1 MSITYPSLT
10 ETVFPDEIDSFVRM
24 RDVSNETD
32 LQNIATYQGY
42 ITRKEFDR
50 AADMIDD
57 PEDESFAQMIF
68 NAQKFNK
75 LSDAVLAL
83 ENMFEDRGWTNT
95 DAAQMAFYA
104 AYNDQKVYNQNDCLF
119 YGGAIWRCVQATAGV
134 APGTNSAYWVMLWPA
149 NYGVCL
155 TDASEAN
162 KTVDNVGSGDA
173 ITLVA
178 GVSILVKF
186 SAANTASA
194 PPTLSV
200 NGSTAKPIMSY
211 GSTAATSWSAGQIVT
226 LVYDGTNWVM
236 SGSDS
241 YTKSEMMS
249 SNTADTVNSLS
260 GTTPSTPDAALNAIS
275 TAAKKTAHP
284 YCTCAT
290 SAGTQTKVA
299 LVNADSYNGTFTL
312 AAGAVI
318 HVKFTNA
325 NTHAT
330 PKLYVRS
337 VNGTNTSSYEI
348 WAGTTSVGSGAWI
361 AGQVVTFV
369 FDGEHWQMV
378 GVAKPYVVSA
388 NAPSDVSKL
397 WIDTAN
403 GLKYYNG
410 SAWVVVPVAYS

>member
-1 MSITYPSLT
+1 MSTTYPSLT
-10 ETVFPDEIDSFVRM
+10 ETVFPDKIDTMARM
-24 RDVSNETD
+24 RDVSDSD
-32 LQNIATYQGY
+32 LSKISTYQDY
-42 ITRKEFDR
+42 IADGNLE
-50 AADMIDD
+50 AAAAMVSGDSD
-57 PEDESFAQMIF
+57 FAKTVF
-68 NAQKFNK
+68 NAEKFNQ
-75 LSDAVLAL
+75 LSDAILAL
-83 ENMFEDRGWTNT
+83 EQTFVARGWTGP
-95 DAAQMAFYA
+95 DVAQMAFYA
-104 AYNDQKVYNQNDCLF
+104 TYDDQRLYNQNDCLF
-119 YGGAIWRCVQATAGV
+119 YGGAIWRCVQEIAGV
-134 APGTNSAYWVMLWPA
+134 APGPNSTYWVMLWPA
-149 NYGVCL
+149 NYGVCS
-155 TDASEAN
+155 TGASEPN
-162 KTVDNVGSGDA
+162 KTVSVGSGDA

-249 SNTADTVNSLS
+249 SNTANTVNSLS

-290 SAGTQTKVA
+290 SVGTQTKVA

-330 PKLYVRS
+330 PKLYVKS
-337 VNGTNTSSYEI
+337 VNGTTTSSYEI

-378 GVAKPYVVSA
+378 GTAKPYVVGT

-410 SAWVVVPVAYS
+410 SAWVIVPVAYS